1 MHFIL
6 RSALAVLCASVCCL
20 ASLTAEAE
28 PIITIRGA
36 GPSAKI
42 DPMDWSNWRGP
53 EQNRISREK
62 GLVDKFDPYA
72 EKPVNV
78 LWKSTEAGGIST
90 PIVMNGKL
98 YTTCRHKP
106 DTKVEQEK
114 VICLEAATGKK
125 IWETPFNVYLSDVPA
140 ERVGWA
146 SCVGDPTTGR
156 VYVQG
161 VCGYFACLDGET
173 GKTIWSRSLHEEFG
187 CVTTYGGR
195 TNFPVIF
202 DDMVIASA
210 VMTNWG
216 DYAVP
221 AHRFLAMDKATGEV
235 RWLNGTRVR
244 PMDTTYSTP
253 TLTTF
258 NGEAAMVFGSSD
270 GAVHAFQPRTGK
282 EIWKYQLSRRG
293 LNVAPVVDGTRI
305 YTAHNEENTDNTS
318 MGAIVAIDGS
328 KTGDVTTSGEL
339 WKVKNIADGKGAP
352 VVIDGRVY
360 ITDDTAKFYVF
371 DAATGKQIGQK
382 ISLTGTIVRGS
393 PLYADGKLY
402 VCTTSAWHVFQVTPK
417 AAQPVNKLDS
427 LRLESADEVTGSPI
441 VSHGRIYLP
450 TNSNLYCIGDP
461 NQKPSADPIPE
472 QPKETPVGKDDK
484 ATALQ
489 IVPGEMLLKPGQ
501 KQKLSV
507 RLFNERG
514 ELLDANA
521 KDVKFSLQ
529 GPGEIANDTYAAA
542 STPDHTATILTAEL
556 NGVKGTARFRVVPP
570 LPWKFD
576 FATDS
581 SRSSAAS
588 DPTKIVGEVP
598 ITWVGA
604 RYRHVI
610 RELDG
615 EKVLV
620 KVTTIPKGTRSQSW
634 MGPIDLH
641 DYTIQAEVRSSI
653 DNGKMPDMGLIAQ
666 RYTLDMMG
674 ANQKLQIRTWTSQIA
689 TRFSKDVAFPWKPN
703 TWYTMKFKA
712 SVVDGGA
719 KALLQGKVWPKGE
732 PEPKAWTIE
741 ATDDM
746 PNVTGSPG
754 LFGNATDAE
763 VYYNHISV
771 TPNESAA
778 E

>member
-6 RSALAVLCASVCCL
+6 RSALAVFCWSVCYL
-20 ASLTAEAE
+20 ASLAAEAAS
-28 PIITIRGA
+28 P
-36 GPSAKI
+36 AKV

-72 EKPVNV
+72 KEPVNL
-78 LWKSTEAGGIST
+78 LWKNPEAGGIST

-98 YTTCRHKP
+98 YTTCRRKP
-106 DTKVEQEK
+106 DTKVEQEM
-114 VICLEAATGKK
+114 VICLDAVTGKK
-125 IWETPFNVYLSDVPA
+125 LWDAPFNVYLSDVPA

-146 SCVGDPTTGR
+146 SCVGDPATGR

-161 VCGYFACLDGET
+161 VCGYFACLDGDT

-195 TNFPVIF
+195 TNFPIVF
-202 DDMVIASA
+202 DDLVIASA

-221 AHRFLAMDKATGEV
+221 AHRFLAMDKVTGEV

-253 TLTTF
+253 TLTVF

-270 GAVHAFQPRTGK
+270 GAVHAFKPRTGE

-293 LNVAPVVDGTRI
+293 LNVATVVDGTKV

-318 MGAIVAIDGS
+318 MGALVAIDGS

-339 WKVKNIADGKGAP
+339 WKVKNISDGKGAP
-352 VVIDGRVY
+352 LVIDGRVY
-360 ITDDTAKFYVF
+360 VTDDTAKFYVF

-382 ISLTGTIVRGS
+382 ISLTGTIIRSS

-402 VCTTSAWHVFQVTPK
+402 VCTTSAWHVFQLTPK
-417 AAQPVNKLDS
+417 GPQPVKKLDS

-450 TNSNLYCIGDP
+450 TNANLYCIGDP
-461 NQKPSADPIPE
+461 KQNPSADSIPE
-472 QPKETPVGKDDK
+472 QPQETPRSKGDK
-484 ATALQ
+484 TTALQ
-489 IVPGEMLLKPGQ
+489 IVPAEMLLKPGD
-501 KQKLSV
+501 KQKLTV
-507 RLFNERG
+507 RTFNERG
-514 ELLDANA
+514 QLLQANA
-521 KDVKFSLQ
+521 QGVKFTIQ
-529 GPGEIANDTYAAA
+529 GPGEIKDGIFTAA
-542 STPDHTATILTAEL
+542 STPDHTATTITAEE

-576 FATDS
+576 FSGIAL
-581 SRSSAAS
+581 
-588 DPTKIVGEVP
+588 DPMKKTGEP
-598 ITWVGA
+598 PLTWIGA

-610 RELDG
+610 REMDG

-641 DYTIQAEVRSSI
+641 DYTIQADIRAAI
-653 DNGKMPDMGLIAQ
+653 DNNKMPDMGLIAQ

-674 ANQKLQIRTWTSQIA
+674 SNQKLQIRTWTSQIA
-689 TRFSKDVAFPWKPN
+689 TRFSKDLPFPWKPD
-703 TWYTMKFKA
+703 TWYTMKFRA
-712 SVVDGGA
+712 SVIDGGA

-763 VYYNHISV
+763 IYYNHISV